1 MRNDNDLNVEWNK
14 LEDEFMEVN
23 LMADMNLHQQLHM
36 IRVTLKCQFALLDR
50 MEQQQQCDERRVTP
64 LSNE

>member
-23 LMADMNLHQQLHM
+23 LMADMNLNQQLHM
-36 IRVTLKCQFALLDR
+36 IRVTLKCQFELLDR
-50 MEQQQQCDERRVTP
+50 MEQQQCGERRVTP